1 MMTRARM
8 MTPKAKTPRTVAPLA
23 LATTVARMRQP
34 RARARIRMMRPRA
47 RAKARARMVAPRPK
61 ARAKMVAR
69 PKARA
74 RMVAPRPKARAKMV
88 ARPKARARMVA
99 PRPKARAKMVARPKA
114 RARMVA
120 QGQGWWHEDQ
130 RQKATGWDPDTRRL
144 LGMFEV
150 SVQGKH
156 VLQKSGVTATSRP
169 SYSLSAYLMME
180 GCYYWILKER
190 PKKSQHGAFLV
201 STWSFATSFDYICQ
215 WPPSII
221 WL

>member
-47 RAKARARMVAPRPK
+47 RAKARARMVAPRQDQ
-61 ARAKMVAR
+61 RQEQGWWHQDQR
-69 PKARA
+69 QGQRWWQDQ
-74 RMVAPRPKARAKMV
+74 RQGQGWWHQDQRQGQRWWQDQ
-88 ARPKARARMVA
+88 R
-99 PRPKARAKMVARPKA
+99 
-114 RARMVA
+114 

>member
-88 ARPKARARMVA
+88 ARPKARA
-99 PRPKARAKMVARPKA
+99 
-114 RARMVA
+114 
-120 QGQGWWHEDQ
+120 GWWHQDQ

-150 SVQGKH
+150 SVEGKH
-156 VLQKSGVTATSRP
+156 VLQKTEWLLPVDRAIASPPTWWWRAATTGFP
-169 SYSLSAYLMME
+169 TEA
-180 GCYYWILKER
+180 
-190 PKKSQHGAFLV
+190 KKVAAWCLFGQHLIFRNFI
-201 STWSFATSFDYICQ
+201 WYICQ